1 VLGAEKGL
9 QGADEVAV
17 ALALGPSDRCGELLL
32 EVADDGNGAPGDGG
46 AVVGEAKLDGA
57 GVGRVLDPV
66 GCRYSDGAH
75 ELGGHFDLG
84 LLLWRLRCPHRGGH
98 PVLPRLAYLTLCR
111 SIQLPA
117 QPARGDAAKDLEIL
131 VLRHQLAVLRR
142 QTPRP
147 KLEPADRVLLAAVS
161 RVLPRTHWSS
171 FLVRPETLLR
181 WHRQLVKGVWTYP
194 RRGPGRPPLDPEV
207 QQLIVRLAKENPR
220 WGYQRVQGE
229 LLRLGVR
236 VSASAIRCT
245 LRRHG
250 LDPAPRRAA
259 TTWQAFLRQQA
270 AGILACDF
278 FTVDTVWLQ
287 RLYVLFFIEL
297 DTRRVHLAG
306 VTANPNGLWVT
317 QQARNLLQVFG
328 EQGQRLRFVLRP
340 RRQVRPQLR
349 RRVLRRRRRDAGHAG
364 AGAER
369 QRVCGALDPDGA
381 RRVPGLAAGP
391 RAQPPRA
398 GAPGLRDAL
407 QHSPCA
413 SGARAAAAGTSRPT
427 DAYRH
432 RPAAP
437 SSATRSAR
445 WSCAR
450 VPTSCMNAFMHP
462 TRKLRAAA
470 ALPEPTHAGRLPA
483 IDPTDLRTVGLL
495 LLPVLSVDQPTASC
509 VPRVGPKGAVPAH
522 RD

>member
-1 VLGAEKGL
+1 VLHAEKGL

-17 ALALGPSDRCGELLL
+17 ALALGSSDRCGELLL

-98 PVLPRLAYLTLCR
+98 PMLPRLAYLTLCR
-111 SIQLPA
+111 SIQLLA

-328 EQGQRLRFVLRP
+328 EQGQRLRFVLRDRDAKFARSFDDVFCAEGAEMLVTP
-340 RRQVRPQLR
+340 VQAPNANAYAERWIRTVRAECLDWLLVLGRSHLAQALRVYVTHYNTHRAHRALGLQPPEPAVRPTLTGI
-349 RRVLRRRRRDAGHAG
+349 V
-364 AGAER
+364 
-369 QRVCGALDPDGA
+369 
-381 RRVPGLAAGP
+381 
-391 RAQPPRA
+391 QPPRVQR
-398 GAPGLRDAL
+398 RDL
-407 QHSPCA
+407 LGSLVHEYRQ
-413 SGARAAAAGTSRPT
+413 AA
-427 DAYRH
+427 
-432 RPAAP
+432 
-437 SSATRSAR
+437 
-445 WSCAR
+445 
-450 VPTSCMNAFMHP
+450 
-462 TRKLRAAA
+462 
-470 ALPEPTHAGRLPA
+470 
-483 IDPTDLRTVGLL
+483 
-495 LLPVLSVDQPTASC
+495 
-509 VPRVGPKGAVPAH
+509 
-522 RD
+522 